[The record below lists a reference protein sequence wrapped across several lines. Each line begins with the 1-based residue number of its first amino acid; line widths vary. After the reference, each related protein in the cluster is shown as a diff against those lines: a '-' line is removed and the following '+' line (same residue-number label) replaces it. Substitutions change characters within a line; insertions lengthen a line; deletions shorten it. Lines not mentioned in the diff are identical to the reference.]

1 MPDKRGS
8 GCRTLFFALGTQVEV
23 PGGGI
28 DIALGKVRHRDMRQR
43 TEQFEQSAVVI
54 GQKSVLPAVERLEIF
69 GVEIE
74 IGRSL
79 VRSDQRAPMLVL
91 PAFRIV
97 DPHVAYGL
105 AGTVGMTHV
114 DGQLHHPVRSEDTG
128 AVALRALHEM
138 FAQIDDAP
146 AAQQVREVLDRG
158 QVCERQD
165 RHGSTHSPSALIS
178 STRRSSASC
187 CGMLRATTVR
197 PL

>member
-1 MPDKRGS
+1 
-8 GCRTLFFALGTQVEV
+8 
-23 PGGGI
+23 
-28 DIALGKVRHRDMRQR
+28 MRQR

-97 DPHVAYGL
+97 DPHVAHRL
-105 AGTVGMTHV
+105 AGPVGIAHMHR
-114 DGQLHHPVRSEDTG
+114 QLHHAVGGEDAG
-128 AVALRALHEM
+128 AVALRTLHEV

-146 AAQQVREVLDRG
+146 SAQQVREVLGRG
-158 QVCERQD
+158 KICQGQNG
-165 RHGSTHSPSALIS
+165 HGSTQSPLSRIS
-178 STRRSSASC
+178 STSRSSASS
-187 CGMLRATTVR
+187 CGMLRSTTVR